1 MRIKIHIPLLLSV
14 LSIFSFRT
22 TLSSSDP
29 IPIKVVVV
37 TLYEIGEHKG
47 DVPGEYQFWV
57 EREHLEKIHDF
68 PFGPHDLRTN
78 DRGLMGICTGPGV
91 TNSAMVITAL
101 GMDSRFDLRKSY
113 WIISGIAG
121 VDPADGSIGSA
132 AWANWVIEGDLSK
145 GIDYREA
152 PEDWP
157 YGIFPTNS
165 KRPNQIGQ
173 GFSYKNMAFQL
184 NPSLVNWAYELS
196 KTVKLMDHPEVVE
209 FRKLYKGIPNAQKPP
224 FVMKGDS
231 LGSNTY
237 WHGTILN
244 KWANDWTRLYTNGKG
259 NFVMTNMEDNG
270 IVRALHRLTKVGKVD
285 FERVL
290 VLRSG
295 SNYSAQPPDETA
307 EWSLTAPYPAKGI
320 TAKESC
326 YRVARPVVHAL
337 IEGWEDYKETTPG
350 HE

>member
-1 MRIKIHIPLLLSV
+1 MRIKIRLLFPFLI
-14 LSIFSFRT
+14 LSIFAFPAV
-22 TLSSSDP
+22 LSGSGP

-37 TLYEIGEHKG
+37 ALYEIGDYKG
-47 DVPGEYQFWV
+47 DAPGEYQFWV
-57 EREHLEKIHDF
+57 EREHLNKVYSF
-68 PFGPHDLRTN
+68 SFGPHDLRTN
-78 DRGLMGICTGPGV
+78 DQGLMGVCTGPGV

-113 WIISGIAG
+113 WIVSGIAG

-132 AWANWVIEGDLSK
+132 AWANWVIEGDLCK
-145 GIDYREA
+145 AIDSREA

-165 KRPNQIGQ
+165 KRPNQTGQ
-173 GFSYKNMAFQL
+173 GFTYNDMAFRL
-184 NPSLVNWAYELS
+184 NSSLVDWAYELS
-196 KTVKLMDHPEVVE
+196 KDVELMDHPEVAE
-209 FRKLYKGIPNAQKPP
+209 FRKLYTGVPNAQKPP
-224 FVMKGDS
+224 FVMKGES
-231 LGSNTY
+231 MGSSTY

-244 KWANDWTRLYTNGKG
+244 QWANDWTHLYTNGEG

-270 IVRALHRLTKVGKVD
+270 IVRALHRLAKIGKVD
-285 FERVL
+285 FNRVL

-295 SNYSAQPPDETA
+295 SNYSAQPPGETA

-337 IEGWEDYKETTPG
+337 IEGWENYRETTPSS
-350 HE
+350 E